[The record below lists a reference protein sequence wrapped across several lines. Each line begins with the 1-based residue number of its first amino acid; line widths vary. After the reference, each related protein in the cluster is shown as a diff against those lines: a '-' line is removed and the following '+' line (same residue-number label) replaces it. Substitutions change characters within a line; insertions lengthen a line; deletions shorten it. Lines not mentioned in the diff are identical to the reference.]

1 MAVPDIVIRDDRGY
15 NQVFSQVGSTPLRQ
29 QRRNDWTLKQIG
41 LVKARRVLEIGS
53 GTGESAA
60 YLAARTDAEV
70 VAVDISPAFIT
81 VSRERY
87 QAPNLHYGLFDLLG
101 DQPLEFGMFDLICGN
116 GILHHLVSQLPRV
129 LTTMRQLT
137 NPGGGMAFIEPNFL
151 NPYCAFAFGTKF
163 GRRFA
168 RLEPDEMAF
177 KPSELRR
184 ALIEA
189 GWQDVVVKMRDFLV
203 PGLPLPL
210 VKPTLALEPLLEG
223 SAVTSWLAQSHFMTA
238 RA

>member
-1 MAVPDIVIRDDRGY
+1 MSDIVVRDEGGF
-15 NQVFSQVGSTPLRQ
+15 NQVFAPVGSTPLRQ
-29 QRRNDWTLKQIG
+29 QRRNDWTLDQIAR
-41 LVKARRVLEIGS
+41 VKARRVLEIGS

-60 YLAARTDAEV
+60 YLAARTGAEV
-70 VAVDISPAFIT
+70 VAVDISPAFIAM
-81 VSRERY
+81 SRERY
-87 QAPNLHYGLFDLLG
+87 QAPNLRFEQFDLLG
-101 DQPLEFGMFDLICGN
+101 DAPLAFGQFDMICGN
-116 GILHHLVSQLPRV
+116 GILHHLVKRLPEV

-151 NPYCAFAFGTKF
+151 NPYCALAFGTRL

-177 KPSELRR
+177 KPSHLRH
-184 ALIEA
+184 ALTAA

-223 SAVTSWLAQSHFMTA
+223 SAMTSWLAQSHFMTA